1 MTSDERDHAPIIAPP
16 PLLAALCIAGGF
28 VGRHF
33 KHLALFSEDHALRR
47 QLSIALFAIAV
58 VIVVAAIVQ
67 FISHKTHPSPYKP
80 TAAVV
85 VKGVYR
91 FTRNPIYIAFLIV
104 VIGFAVAANSAWFL
118 ISAVVLFVLLHV
130 GVVKREERYLS
141 AKFGTTYDDYLRR
154 VRRWL

>member
-28 VGRHF
+28 VSRHF
-33 KHLALFSEDHALRR
+33 KHLALFSEHHALLR

-58 VIVVAAIVQ
+58 VIFVAAIVQ

-91 FTRNPIYIAFLIV
+91 FTRNPIYIAFLLV

-118 ISAVVLFVLLHV
+118 ISAAVLFVLLHF
-130 GVVKREERYLS
+130 GVVKREEHYLS
-141 AKFGTTYDDYLRR
+141 AKFGSIYDDYRQR
-154 VRRWL
+154 VRR